1 MSFSTKS
8 LTRPVRRATGRVTAP
23 LGQGRDWVGQWW
35 RHLSTPGRWVVYGL
49 TIIGALLLPY
59 SEALGDF
66 MTPGSDWA
74 SVLFYPIGIYILL
87 ALGLNM
93 VVGYA
98 GLLDLGF
105 VAFFAIGAYSMAILS
120 TEYGWGFWEVLPVAL
135 LGSMLAGL
143 LLGLP
148 SLRVRGDY
156 LAIVTL
162 GFGEIIRISANNLE
176 FTGGPRGI
184 SSIPHPPDI
193 GEIEIFQYGIVDPKP
208 YYFLLVVII
217 VLVIIAM
224 KRLEGS
230 RVGRSWAA
238 IREDEDAAEL
248 MGVPTLK
255 FKLWAFALGASVGG
269 TAGCVYASK
278 IIAIAPPAFPFL
290 LSAFLVAA
298 VVLGGAG
305 NIPGVILGAFLVA
318 WLPERFR
325 TFAEYRGI
333 VFGAAL
339 VILMAVRPE
348 GLLPSRQRRAELAEG
363 AGGAFGAETGALAAQ
378 AGQVEE
384 DEAMREASEA
394 EVRED
399 AARDA
404 DDDTATGD
412 DRGERR

>member
-1 MSFSTKS
+1 MSAATGT
-8 LTRPVRRATGRVTAP
+8 LTRPVRRALRVVTEPVGR
-23 LGQGRDWVGQWW
+23 GRDALGNRW
-35 RHLSTPGRWVVYGL
+35 STMSQPGRWAVYGL
-49 TIIGALLLPY
+49 LVIGALMLPY

-143 LLGLP
+143 VLGLP

-193 GEIEIFQYGIVDPKP
+193 GDIKIFQYGIVDPKP
-208 YYFLLVVII
+208 YYFIVVVLI

-248 MGVPTLK
+248 MGVPTLR
-255 FKLWAFALGASVGG
+255 FKLWAFALGAAVGG
-269 TAGCVYASK
+269 TAGAVYASK

-305 NIPGVILGAFLVA
+305 NVPGVILGAFLVA

-363 AGGAFGAETGALAAQ
+363 AGGAFGAETGAQATQAAQ
-378 AGQVEE
+378 L
-384 DEAMREASEA
+384 DEPTEQA
-394 EVRED
+394 EGEH
-399 AARDA
+399 
-404 DDDTATGD
+404 DD
-412 DRGERR
+412 GER